1 VCRRSAP
8 PVQIAGGI
16 AGGAGSRDTRQMP
29 ETRSKA
35 EQFAAYA
42 AALGWRASTRP
53 ITHRDYADKS
63 NRQLG
68 WTVIARRDDE
78 VVTATW
84 IDEVAVGPIGW
95 HSSSVGEHPIPNR
108 RSAERIVDGPA
119 A

>member
-1 VCRRSAP
+1 
-8 PVQIAGGI
+8 
-16 AGGAGSRDTRQMP
+16 MP